1 MPISLTPARKWATV
15 LLLVLLGVI
24 GVTGQ
29 VEASDGMRG
38 DRCIVLESETIVED
52 FYFFCRVLEVYG
64 TIDGDLLGV
73 ASEITI
79 GRTAVITGDIWTAG
93 GRLRVEGTVGDD
105 VHFVGVSATISDR
118 ANFTHNRV
126 DLFSVA
132 VNTEIAQDAA
142 LPGDLLVYGYQ
153 ARVNGTVGGDVDFGG
168 EALIING
175 VVNGRVDAAVGDVR
189 RSTDIPGLP
198 IYDVS
203 FSNPGLRVGPE
214 AYIGGDL
221 KYESASRTQ
230 IPFGVVQGQIDFEQV
245 LSQPDITQAEQA
257 EVIARILVN
266 YIKESLRD
274 AITLLL
280 VGGMALWLLPNFIR
294 QPAQHVQRRT
304 VPTIGWGLIAFMLS
318 FPAAVLLLAFS
329 LLILLILFLLKLNEL
344 TVITAVG
351 LLVINLVTIGGFW
364 FLLLFLG
371 RVVISFVIGQ
381 VIYRYVLRQ
390 TDTGRLRYWLV
401 MLAIGAAVY
410 ALITNAPIPALG
422 LTVELITALAGIGAV
437 VMYARTLV
445 YKSEM
450 LGPVPVAATA
460 APAAPPPLP
469 DDVEAPLGMENLP
482 EGFRGFDD

>member
-1 MPISLTPARKWATV
+1 MVHLIDSL
-15 LLLVLLGVI
+15 
-24 GVTGQ
+24 
-29 VEASDGMRG
+29 
-38 DRCIVLESETIVED
+38 
-52 FYFFCRVLEVYG
+52 Y
-64 TIDGDLLGV
+64 DGDLLGV

-329 LLILLILFLLKLNEL
+329 LLILLILDGLLL
-344 TVITAVG
+344 TVG
-351 LLVINLVTIGGFW
+351 LAMVIGGFAGQDAGLGLPRVTGGEAEAQ
-364 FLLLFLG
+364 FKLTNAMYAQLGERVRTAISSADRIAAAREANAALAASADQVYAKFVGRIGGAGTGAAGLLNNKMLPLA
-371 RVVISFVIGQ
+371 
-381 VIYRYVLRQ
+381 
-390 TDTGRLRYWLV
+390 
-401 MLAIGAAVY
+401 LAI
-410 ALITNAPIPALG
+410 PAIARG
-422 LTVELITALAGIGAV
+422 RRSEGQNIGTQPQHTVHQ
-437 VMYARTLV
+437 
-445 YKSEM
+445 
-450 LGPVPVAATA
+450 
-460 APAAPPPLP
+460 
-469 DDVEAPLGMENLP
+469 
-482 EGFRGFDD
+482 